1 MRILGIC
8 AGLLAALSLAACTT
22 GDLPPTGAPLR
33 VESEAA
39 GATLALST
47 EDGRSV
53 DVTILTPQDPVGVLL
68 FSHGGGSSP
77 EGMRPILDRLVA
89 EGFVVLAPMH
99 TDSRAMPADRRTDIF
114 GAFPTRVADLK
125 ATAAFVAERYPD
137 LPLGTFG
144 YSYGSLIAIVGAGAL
159 MPAIDGQIEGLD
171 AVVMFSSPGPI
182 PVLTDP
188 PGAFADVEEPT
199 LLITGTADVVPQFV
213 PDPKSHLVYFERLP
227 AGDHT
232 ALVVKGATHGF
243 VAGTE
248 PGIEEVS
255 PLVLAFL
262 RSRMLGDPAATAR
275 FDAAQSSDRV
285 DVRRR

>member
-1 MRILGIC
+1 MRVPGIFVW
-8 AGLLAALSLAACTT
+8 LLAALSLAACTT
-22 GDLPPTGAPLR
+22 SDLPPTGAPVR

-77 EGMRPILDRLVA
+77 EGMRPILD
-89 EGFVVLAPMH
+89 H

-182 PVLTDP
+182 PVLTDA
-188 PGAFADVEEPT
+188 PGAFDDVEEPT

-232 ALVVKGATHGF
+232 ALVVEGATHGF

-262 RSRMLGDPAATAR
+262 RSRMLGDPVATAR

-285 DVRRR
+285 DMRRR